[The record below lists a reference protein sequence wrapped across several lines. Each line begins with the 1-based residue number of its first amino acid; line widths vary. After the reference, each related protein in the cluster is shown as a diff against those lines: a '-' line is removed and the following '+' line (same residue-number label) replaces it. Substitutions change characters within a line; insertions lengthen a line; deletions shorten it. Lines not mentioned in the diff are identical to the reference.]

1 MAWHGM
7 CSNKPKFIGKPL
19 DKMECSDKIVPRVY
33 MSKDN
38 FRMELILKSV
48 EEPHPKPMVETEKAR
63 HTSMGS
69 CTGASRRMCHAGL
82 RVGGNKAQHGK
93 VDGHVGQGPCVPVGG
108 ITHVVS
114 RRARHGCTSKGR
126 LLMTGLISKTKNKKK
141 HNRQKIIGVIVLALK
156 DLSNNE

>member
-1 MAWHGM
+1 
-7 CSNKPKFIGKPL
+7 
-19 DKMECSDKIVPRVY
+19 

-38 FRMELILKSV
+38 LRMELILKSA

-93 VDGHVGQGPCVPVGG
+93 VDGHVGQGARVPVGG

-126 LLMTGLISKTKNKKK
+126 LLMTGLISKKTKTKNKKNTTDRK
-141 HNRQKIIGVIVLALK
+141 SLVL
-156 DLSNNE
+156 